1 MSVEVK
7 KFPPRT
13 AVIETALGWIAFA
26 WRDTE
31 LQRLTLGYSDP
42 QAAHDAL
49 ELTETEAY
57 GRSRFATDL
66 TERLQRYADG
76 QREDFFMVKVN
87 TDHLSPFQL
96 QVIERCRQIP
106 RGRTLTYRELAT
118 RSGSPNAARAVG
130 NVMRTNRYPLII
142 PCHRVVASNGNLG
155 GYSAP
160 TGLELKKRLLDLEQD
175 L

>member
-1 MSVEVK
+1 MSNDVK

-26 WRDTE
+26 WRETE

-49 ELTETEAY
+49 ELTDTETY

-66 TERLQRYADG
+66 SERLQRYANG
-76 QREDFFMVKVN
+76 HREDFIAVKIN

-118 RSGSPNAARAVG
+118 RVGSPNAARAVG

-160 TGLELKKRLLDLEQD
+160 TGLELKKRLLDLELD